1 MNSKSRYFSSLLI
14 AIVAAF
20 GYSILTDFNIS
31 DIKLKTFSSL
41 GVPFRMYQINNT
53 VKQKK
58 LPLPKVSYTY
68 SIQQDVLKTPNVELM
83 AEDNSDFQEFIAGL
97 TVALLD
103 AERKTKENQ
112 TDTPKINDKYKYGT
126 DEENSEMLPR
136 STSQPVVTK
145 NSGTT
150 PCPVNVKVEQK
161 VTTEDIEMFVTTVAT
176 QNVKKIEECF
186 KKIKVIYGDDKSL
199 KNIIVSGTQNINRQL
214 RGSVV
219 NSCTTVT
226 ETRRMKK
233 AAPVADTEYE
243 EEAEFQEEDTE
254 N

>member
-1 MNSKSRYFSSLLI
+1 MNSKSRYYSSLLI

-58 LPLPKVSYTY
+58 LPLPQVSYSCT
-68 SIQQDVLKTPNVELM
+68 IQQDELKTPDVELM
-83 AEDNSDFQEFIAGL
+83 AETDSDFQEFIVGL
-97 TVALLD
+97 TGALLD
-103 AERKTKENQ
+103 SETKMRQ
-112 TDTPKINDKYKYGT
+112 TKTPKINDKYKYGT
-126 DEENSEMLPR
+126 DEENPEMLPR

-145 NSGTT
+145 NSSNT
-150 PCPVNVKVEQK
+150 PCPTNVKVEQK

-199 KNIIVSGTQNINRQL
+199 KNIIVSGTQNINRQS
-214 RGSVV
+214 RDSVV
-219 NSCTTVT
+219 SSCTTVT

-233 AAPVADTEYE
+233 ATPVADSEDEEYPE
-243 EEAEFQEEDTE
+243 PEVEDTE